1 MKKIFAILALCGLL
15 FTVSVSAEERAASV
29 NGRSIALRDYQREL
43 SDYQERYEAV
53 RGSALSDAD
62 KAEVGK
68 KILDNLI
75 AQELLVEECENAG
88 IVADKDYVNG
98 EMSSIRGQFPDEKSF
113 AEALE
118 QEKVTPEEL
127 EARIVKNFM
136 IDTLVREQIAKDVSV
151 SEFELSAYYN
161 EHLESFAQPERIK
174 ASHILIAVDK
184 AASAKVKEDA
194 RIRLSGIRRRIE
206 KGESFAGLAKEF
218 SDCPSGEAGGDLGFF
233 SRGDMV
239 EEFEDAAFK
248 LEKGELSGIV
258 ESEFGFHLILLTERE
273 AGSLIPYDTVRP
285 DLESYLLDE
294 KIQNAVL
301 DHIDTLMKKA
311 RIEYYINFGG

>member
-1 MKKIFAILALCGLL
+1 
-15 FTVSVSAEERAASV
+15 
-29 NGRSIALRDYQREL
+29 
-43 SDYQERYEAV
+43 
-53 RGSALSDAD
+53 
-62 KAEVGK
+62 
-68 KILDNLI
+68 
-75 AQELLVEECENAG
+75 
-88 IVADKDYVNG
+88 
-98 EMSSIRGQFPDEKSF
+98 
-113 AEALE
+113 
-118 QEKVTPEEL
+118 
-127 EARIVKNFM
+127 
-136 IDTLVREQIAKDVSV
+136 
-151 SEFELSAYYN
+151 
-161 EHLESFAQPERIK
+161 
-174 ASHILIAVDK
+174 
-184 AASAKVKEDA
+184 VKEDA